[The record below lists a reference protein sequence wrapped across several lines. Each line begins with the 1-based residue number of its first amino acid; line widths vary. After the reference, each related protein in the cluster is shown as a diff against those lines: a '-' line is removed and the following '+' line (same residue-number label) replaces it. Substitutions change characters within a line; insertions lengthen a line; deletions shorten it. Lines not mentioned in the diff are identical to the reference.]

1 MPTPQK
7 QFVAAMFLAVPAWL
21 GAADVSGGQPVTF
34 AKDIAPIL
42 QAKCQNCHRAG
53 QMAPMSL
60 VSYEEVRP
68 WAKAIKQ
75 RVLTRQMPPWHVDP
89 TIGIQKFANDLSL
102 SDMQIAAIAKWVD
115 DGAPLGNVADMPPPK
130 QWPNDGGW
138 KLAEKFGQPD
148 FVVKSEPYTMAA
160 KGQDV
165 WFKPLT
171 AIPVTEPRWVR
182 AVEIRPGTAA
192 GRKITHHA
200 LAFLQQEEPGSNTGI
215 VTQGLLMEWAVNK
228 NYDVFREN
236 TGKLLVPGARVWW
249 EMHYHAVGEEI
260 RDDVELAI
268 YLYPKG
274 QEPKYRTYLTAFPG
288 TPGSAASGVM
298 DIPPNSVVESEGYQT
313 LKAPAMLENFQ
324 PHMHLRG
331 KAMLLEAILP
341 DGSKRTISYVD
352 HFNFNWMTNYIFAD
366 DATPVLPKGTII
378 HVVAW
383 HDNTAA
389 NKNNPDPT
397 QWVGWGDRTVDE
409 MAHAWVNVT
418 YISEEDYQEW
428 VRKNPQANAVTAA
441 R

>member
-1 MPTPQK
+1 MPTPRK

-102 SDMQIAAIAKWVD
+102 SDTQIAAIAKWVD

-130 QWPNDGGW
+130 QWPDDGGW

-228 NYDVFREN
+228 NYDVYREN

-274 QEPKYRTYLTAFPG
+274 QEPKYRTYLTAFPA
-288 TPGSAASGVM
+288 TPGTAASR
-298 DIPPNSVVESEGYQT
+298 SHGYS
-313 LKAPAMLENFQ
+313 AEF
-324 PHMHLRG
+324 HHR
-331 KAMLLEAILP
+331 
-341 DGSKRTISYVD
+341 
-352 HFNFNWMTNYIFAD
+352 
-366 DATPVLPKGTII
+366 
-378 HVVAW
+378 
-383 HDNTAA
+383 
-389 NKNNPDPT
+389 
-397 QWVGWGDRTVDE
+397 DR
-409 MAHAWVNVT
+409 
-418 YISEEDYQEW
+418 
-428 VRKNPQANAVTAA
+428 RL
-441 R
+441 

>member
-1 MPTPQK
+1 MPRPRK
-7 QFVAAMFLAVPAWL
+7 QFVAAMFLAVPVWL
-21 GAADVSGGQPVTF
+21 CAADVSGGQPVTF

-60 VSYEEVRP
+60 VSYEEARP

-102 SDMQIAAIAKWVD
+102 SDTQIAAIAKWVD
-115 DGAPLGNVADMPPPK
+115 DGAPLGNVADMPAPK

-138 KLAEKFGQPD
+138 KLAEQFGQPD

-171 AIPVTEPRWVR
+171 VIPVTEPRWVR

-200 LAFLQQEEPGSNTGI
+200 LAFLQQEEPGSNTGV

-228 NYDVFREN
+228 NYDVYREN

-288 TPGSAASGVM
+288 TPGTAASGVM
-298 DIPPNSVVESEGYQT
+298 DIPPNSIVQSEGYQT

-341 DGSKRTISYVD
+341 DGTKRTISYVD

-428 VRKNPQANAVTAA
+428 LRKNPQANAVTAA

>member
-1 MPTPQK
+1 MPTPRK
-7 QFVAAMFLAVPAWL
+7 QFAAAMFLAVPAWL

-34 AKDIAPIL
+34 TKDIAPIL

-75 RVLTRQMPPWHVDP
+75 RVLTRQMPPWHIDP
-89 TIGIQKFANDLSL
+89 TIGVQKFANDLSL
-102 SDMQIAAIAKWVD
+102 SDTQIAAIAKWVD
-115 DGAPLGNVADMPPPK
+115 DGAPLGNAADMPPPK

-138 KLAEKFGQPD
+138 KLAEQFGQPD
-148 FVVKSEPYTMAA
+148 FVVKSDPYTMAA

-215 VTQGLLMEWAVNK
+215 VTHGLLMEWAVNK

-298 DIPPNSVVESEGYQT
+298 DIPPNSIVESEGYQT

-366 DATPVLPKGTII
+366 DAMPVLPKGTII

-418 YISEEDYQEW
+418 YISEEDYQDW

>member
-1 MPTPQK
+1 MPNAGK
-7 QFVAAMFLAVPAWL
+7 QFAAAMFLALPACL
-21 GAADVSGGQPVTF
+21 SAADVSGGQPVTF

-138 KLAEKFGQPD
+138 KLSTQFGQPD
-148 FVVKSEPYTMAA
+148 FVIKSDPYTMAA

-200 LAFLQQEEPGSNTGI
+200 LAFLQQEEPGSNTGV

-228 NYDVFREN
+228 NYDVYREN

-268 YLYPKG
+268 
-274 QEPKYRTYLTAFPG
+274 A
-288 TPGSAASGVM
+288 
-298 DIPPNSVVESEGYQT
+298 YQSDQPT
-313 LKAPAMLENFQ
+313 LSNV
-324 PHMHLRG
+324 H
-331 KAMLLEAILP
+331 
-341 DGSKRTISYVD
+341 V
-352 HFNFNWMTNYIFAD
+352 N
-366 DATPVLPKGTII
+366 VII
-378 HVVAW
+378 HGPLDEQLCQLSSGPQRGDFERIPGCGAFVCRIPRLPFEAGAYRITVYSTVNADVADW
-383 HDNTAA
+383 VMHAA
-389 NKNNPDPT
+389 VMEVEP
-397 QWVGWGDRTVDE
+397 GDFFGTGRMNDE
-409 MAHAWVNVT
+409 GQGHFLVT
-418 YISEEDYQEW
+418 HNWD
-428 VRKNPQANAVTAA
+428 VQA
-441 R
+441 